1 MITNR
6 NRAARTSDFV
16 ITPMSTD
23 RIRLHAVLLPLMITT
38 VLLLLFVCLFSL
50 VVWLVLFLAV
60 KTQRVNQILIMP
72 ASTTHG
78 KKLRY

>member
-1 MITNR
+1 
-6 NRAARTSDFV
+6 
-16 ITPMSTD
+16 MSTD
-23 RIRLHAVLLPLMITT
+23 RIRLHAVLLPLIITT

-78 KKLRY
+78 KNSNTSLGRGY